1 MKEHFII
8 KIKPNSLATLPAN
21 IPYWENFITDK
32 SVVIEK
38 FEPTLDR
45 LLIQSGFKFWV
56 TRQYKPHA
64 NGWNYEEIL
73 SGFHLTFRIILQENG
88 TLPDRLIH
96 QIRTLPFVTYVHLIT
111 IGTTPIPSTS
121 TTFTYADEDAV
132 AKMIYLPYAKA
143 WTKGT
148 KQIKVAVLDTGIDI
162 KHPEF
167 KDQIIQH
174 KDFVN
179 LQGLDTTSFIG
190 EVTGLHDDSDEDKVG
205 HGTHVTGIIAAKGLN
220 MTEGIAPGCS
230 ILSCRVL
237 APMRTG
243 NHIVGAGIVDNINN
257 GIKWAVDHGADV
269 INMSLGIK
277 HTGGGLPHE
286 DVVNYAIN
294 KNVTIVAASG
304 NDGTQEMYYP
314 AALNGVI
321 AVGAVDLTGQV
332 TSFTSYGAPI
342 TLVAPGYHIYS
353 SFPDSKYAYLSGT
366 SQASPFV
373 SGSIGLMK
381 SLANEKG
388 IKLSNRQIN
397 YILRNT
403 SDRLTDKV
411 RDIRSGFGLLNL
423 ADSFKLLNNMLS

>member
-1 MKEHFII
+1 MT
-8 KIKPNSLATLPAN
+8 PTN
-21 IPYWENFITDK
+21 IPYWEDFITNK
-32 SVVIEK
+32 SIVIEK
-38 FEPTLDR
+38 FEPTLDQQ
-45 LLIQSGFKFWV
+45 IAQSGFKFWV
-56 TRQYKPHA
+56 TRQYKPHMH
-64 NGWNYEEIL
+64 GWNYEEIL
-73 SGFHLTFRIILQENG
+73 SGFHLTFRIILQEDG
-88 TLPDRLIH
+88 ELPDTLIK
-96 QIRTLPFVTYVHLIT
+96 QIRTLPFVDYIHRIMV
-111 IGTTPIPSTS
+111 GTAPIPHTS
-121 TTFTYADEDAV
+121 NTLTYGDDDAIS
-132 AKMIYLPYAKA
+132 KLIYLQYAKE
-143 WTKGT
+143 WTKGA
-148 KQIKVAVLDTGIDI
+148 KQIKVAVLDTGVDI

-167 KDQIIQH
+167 RDQVIQH

-179 LQGLDTTSFIG
+179 LQGLDTSNFIG
-190 EVTGLHDDSDEDKVG
+190 EVTGLDNSDEDKVG
-205 HGTHVTGIIAAKGLN
+205 HGTHVTGIIAAKGLHMN
-220 MTEGIAPGCS
+220 EGIAPQCS

-237 APMRTG
+237 APMKNG
-243 NHIVGAGIVDNINN
+243 DHVVGAGIVDNINN

-286 DVVNYAIN
+286 DVIKYAIN

-314 AALNGVI
+314 AALDGVI
-321 AVGAVDLTGQV
+321 AVGAVDLTGRV

-353 SFPDSKYAYLSGT
+353 SFPDGKYAYLSGT
-366 SQASPFV
+366 SQASPYV

-381 SLANEKG
+381 SFASEKG

-411 RDIRSGFGLLNL
+411 RDARSGFGLLNL
-423 ADSFKLLNNMLS
+423 ADSFKLLNNLKN